1 MAKQT
6 IKQQYDEIA
15 KNGELF
21 EQTNA
26 FGGVYAVIDD
36 GGEWVLY
43 KVCETR
49 TEEYCNR
56 WQRIK
61 YTMCQDLEKVRSYF
75 TIYGRRHYLDNFMFS
90 A

>member
-15 KNGELF
+15 KFGELF

-26 FGGVYAVIDD
+26 FGGVCAVIDD
-36 GGEWVLY
+36 NGEGVLY

-49 TEEYCNR
+49 TDEYCNR

-61 YTMCQDLEKVRSYF
+61 WTACQDPGKVRPYF
-75 TIYGRRHYLDNFMFS
+75 TIYGRRHYLDNFTFC